1 MHACKTDQRERES
14 FHYYFFFFWRSANYS
29 HNIIKYD
36 GTRETQR
43 DSRGMHAPK
52 NIMHIQQKRQQGNV
66 RK

>member
-1 MHACKTDQRERES
+1 MPVRLIKENENL
-14 FHYYFFFFWRSANYS
+14 FIIFFFGVLRIIS